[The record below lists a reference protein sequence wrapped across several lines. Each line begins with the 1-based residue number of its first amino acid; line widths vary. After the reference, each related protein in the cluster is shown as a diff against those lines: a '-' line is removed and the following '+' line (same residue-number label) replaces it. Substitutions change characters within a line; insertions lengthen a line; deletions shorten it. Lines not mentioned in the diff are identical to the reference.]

1 MIYLHHFGLSLLV
14 ILIYNPFL
22 IQNIGLQLSFAG
34 TIGIIVFSKNL
45 NKMIDNHLNKINK
58 RAIRRNNRKLKLV
71 VKTLNS
77 KFFKAIQNAII
88 VTLSASMMIAPIV
101 LISFNKVSILNLNLS
116 VITSFII
123 GPIVILSIFF
133 IMFKIDLILRLLSI
147 FLEILIGI
155 SKIGARLPL
164 NQIYL
169 ISPNIIEV
177 IVYYLFIFLINSIIK
192 IKVEKNKSNFQIRI
206 KNLFSLAKY
215 KIKLNKKRLI
225 PLILI
230 LNLVFSLIQI
240 IPKNLKIY
248 FIDVGQGDCTLIL
261 TPQNKTILIDGGGVE
276 GIDVGKQIL
285 VPYLLDRK
293 IMKIDYLIN
302 SHTDMDHIS
311 GLLTVLEELKVKNV
325 IIGKQKE
332 ETENLQR
339 LLSLTNK
346 KNINISVVKSGDRI
360 NIEKNLYFDVLWPD
374 ENEMIS
380 ENSVNNNSLVCKLNY
395 KKFSCIFTGDI
406 ESNAEKAL
414 AYKYGKNLKATVL
427 KVAHHGSNSSSTEEF
442 LKLVNPK
449 VALIGVGENNNFG
462 HPNKDV
468 LNRLQNMRY
477 KYLQNR

>member
-1 MIYLHHFGLSLLV
+1 MIYLHHFGLSLFV

-22 IQNIGLQLSFAG
+22 IQNVGLQLSFAG
-34 TIGIIVFSKNL
+34 TVGIILISKNL
-45 NKMIDNHLNKINK
+45 NKLIDDYLNKENK
-58 RAIRRNNRKLKLV
+58 RAIRRNNKKLKKLL
-71 VKTLNS
+71 KILNT
-77 KFFKAIQNAII
+77 KFMKAFQNAII
-88 VTLSASMMIAPIV
+88 VTISASIVVAPII
-101 LISFNKVSILNLNLS
+101 LINFNKVSITSLIIS

-123 GPIVILSIFF
+123 GPIVILGIFF
-133 IMFKIDLILRLLSI
+133 IIFKINLILRLLSI
-147 FLEILIGI
+147 FLKILIAIVNFG
-155 SKIGARLPL
+155 KNMPL

-169 ISPNIIEV
+169 ITPNIIQV
-177 IVYYLFIFLINSIIK
+177 IIYYLFIFLINSIIK
-192 IKVEKNKSNFQIRI
+192 IKLEKNKSNSQIRF
-206 KNLFSLAKY
+206 KNLLSLAKY
-215 KIKLNKKRLI
+215 KAKLNKKRLI
-225 PLILI
+225 SLFLILSI
-230 LNLVFSLIQI
+230 LCSLIQI
-240 IPKNLKIY
+240 VPKNLKIY
-248 FIDVGQGDCTLIL
+248 FIDVGQGDCTLIV
-261 TPQNKTILIDGGGVE
+261 TPQNKTILIEE
-276 GIDVGKQIL
+276 GIDVGKKIL
-285 VPYLLDRK
+285 VPYLLNRK

-302 SHTDMDHIS
+302 SHTDMDHID

-346 KNINISVVKSGDRI
+346 KKVNMNVVKSGDRI
-360 NIEKNLYFDVLWPD
+360 NIEKNLYFDVLWPN

-380 ENSVNNNSLVCKLNY
+380 ENAVNNNSLVCKLNY
-395 KKFSCIFTGDI
+395 KNFSCIFTGDI
-406 ESNAEKAL
+406 ESKAEKVL

-468 LNRLQNMRY
+468 LNRMKNMRY